1 MYFLYLLL
9 RANAFSVDFH
19 KKVSNI
25 ALVCNHFSKPDWR
38 GSYRDH
44 ANGAKAYANDVLQ
57 VVCGSKK
64 SLKCVFLLKLQWHTE
79 SSQNT
84 TQQSTRA
91 APHTSPHAG
100 TSSLSLLPLSL
111 LSVNC

>member
-57 VVCGSKK
+57 VVSGSKK
-64 SLKCVFLLKLQWHTE
+64 SLKCVFF
-79 SSQNT
+79 S
-84 TQQSTRA
+84 
-91 APHTSPHAG
+91 
-100 TSSLSLLPLSL
+100 
-111 LSVNC
+111 

>member
-57 VVCGSKK
+57 VVSGSKK
-64 SLKCVFLLKLQWHTE
+64 KSKMCFFLLKLQWHRVLAE
-79 SSQNT
+79 HNPAKH
-84 TQQSTRA
+84 QSCPSHLPSCRYQLSFI
-91 APHTSPHAG
+91 AP
-100 TSSLSLLPLSL
+100 SLPS
-111 LSVNC
+111 